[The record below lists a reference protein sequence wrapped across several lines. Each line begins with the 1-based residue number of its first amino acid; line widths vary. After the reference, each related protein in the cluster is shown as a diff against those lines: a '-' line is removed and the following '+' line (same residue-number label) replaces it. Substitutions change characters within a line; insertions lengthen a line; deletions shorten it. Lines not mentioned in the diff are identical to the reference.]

1 MAEVQPT
8 DPAPERQPA
17 RPFDTERLLR
27 AVNRIQAQQEFED
40 EASFR
45 TFLETFKGRALDEI
59 RAEAGTDPREEAQEL
74 AFQALE
80 ARSQAEARTLAA
92 QALEL
97 DPDCIDALD
106 ALAGAESVGPEEAAH
121 RMKEVAVKAEVALG
135 EDFITENKGQLWGR
149 VEARPYLRA
158 RMALASLLERSGKL
172 KEALPH
178 FQALLRFTDG
188 DPQGV
193 RYHLARCYASLGQTK
208 PLQHL
213 LATWESDPGPVW
225 AYMNVLLQLRLKQE
239 KTARKA
245 LERAR
250 SLNPHVEGFLT
261 GTTKLPKE
269 FPFAAEPGSPEEAAA
284 ALRFLAPAWTADRE
298 AMYWLFKVGKG
309 G

>member
-1 MAEVQPT
+1 MADVSPT
-8 DPAPERQPA
+8 DPERQPA

-45 TFLETFKGRALDEI
+45 AFLEGFKGRPLEAI
-59 RAEAGTDPREEAQEL
+59 RAEAGTDAKEEAQEL

-80 ARSQAEARTLAA
+80 ARSQAEAKALAS

-135 EDFITENKGQLWGR
+135 EDFISENKGQLWGR

-225 AYMNVLLQLRLKQE
+225 AYMHVLLQLRLKQE
-239 KTARKA
+239 KAARKA

-261 GTTKLPKE
+261 GKTKLPKE
-269 FPFAAEPGSPEEAAA
+269 FPFAAAPGSPEEAAA

-298 AMYWLFKVGKG
+298 AMYWLFKLGKE
-309 G
+309 

>member
-1 MAEVQPT
+1 MAEASLT
-8 DPAPERQPA
+8 DPERQRV

-45 TFLETFKGRALDEI
+45 AFLEGFKGRPLEEI
-59 RAEAGTDPREEAQEL
+59 RAEAGTDEKEEAQEL

-80 ARSQAEARTLAA
+80 SRSQTEARALAA
-92 QALEL
+92 QALER
-97 DPDCIDALD
+97 DPDCIDALN

-135 EDFITENKGQLWGR
+135 EDFITENKATRR
-149 VEARPYLRA
+149 VGSARASTSRP
-158 RMALASLLERSGKL
+158 RMGLASLLERSGKI

-178 FQALLRFTDG
+178 FEALLRFTEG

-213 LATWESDPGPVW
+213 LATWESDSSPVW

-239 KTARKA
+239 KPALKA

-250 SLNPHVEGFLT
+250 ARNPHVEGFLT
-261 GTTKLPKE
+261 GTTKLPRE
-269 FPFAAEPGSPEEAAA
+269 FPFAAAPGSPEEAAA

-298 AMYWLFKVGKG
+298 AMYWLFKAGKES
-309 G
+309 

>member
-1 MAEVQPT
+1 MAEVSPT
-8 DPAPERQPA
+8 DPERQPA

-45 TFLETFKGRALDEI
+45 AFLEGFKGRPLEEI
-59 RAEAGTDPREEAQEL
+59 RAEAGTDDKEEAQER

-97 DPDCIDALD
+97 DPDCIDALN
-106 ALAGAESVGPEEAAH
+106 AMAGAESVGPEEAAH

-135 EDFITENKGQLWGR
+135 EDFISENKGQLWGR

-208 PLQHL
+208 PLQML
-213 LATWESDPGPVW
+213 LNTWESDPGPVW
-225 AYMNVLLQLRLKQE
+225 AYMHVLLQLRLKQE
-239 KTARKA
+239 KAARKA

-261 GTTKLPKE
+261 GKTKLPKE
-269 FPFAAEPGSPEEAAA
+269 FPFAAAPGSPEEAAA

-298 AMYWLFKVGKG
+298 AMYWLFKVGKE
-309 G
+309 

>member
-1 MAEVQPT
+1 MAEDRPT
-8 DPAPERQPA
+8 PSAERTTA

-27 AVNRIQAQQEFED
+27 AVNRIQANQEFED
-40 EASFR
+40 EATFR
-45 TFLETFKGRALDEI
+45 AFLEGFKGRSLDEI
-59 RAEAGTDPREEAQEL
+59 RAEAGTDAAEDAQEL
-74 AFQALE
+74 AYQALE
-80 ARSQAEARTLAA
+80 AHTAGEARALAA
-92 QALEL
+92 KALEL
-97 DPDCIDALD
+97 DPACIDALN
-106 ALAGAESVGPEEAAH
+106 AMAGSESMGPEVAAE
-121 RMKEVAVKAEVALG
+121 RMKEVAVKAELALG

-158 RMALASLLERSGKL
+158 RMALASLLERSGQL

-178 FQALLRFTDG
+178 FEALLRFTPA

-239 KTARKA
+239 KTACKA
-245 LERAR
+245 LEKAR

-269 FPFAAEPGSPEEAAA
+269 LPFGAPPGSPEEAAA
-284 ALRFLAPAWTADRE
+284 AMRFLAPAWTSDRE
-298 AMYWLFKVGKG
+298 AMYWLFKAGK
-309 G
+309 

>member
-1 MAEVQPT
+1 MADVSPT
-8 DPAPERQPA
+8 DPERHPA

-45 TFLETFKGRALDEI
+45 AFLEGFKGRPLEAI
-59 RAEAGTDPREEAQEL
+59 RAEAGTDAKEEAQEL

-80 ARSQAEARTLAA
+80 ARSQAEAKALAS

-135 EDFITENKGQLWGR
+135 EDFISENKGQLWGR

-225 AYMNVLLQLRLKQE
+225 AYMHVLLQLRLKQE
-239 KTARKA
+239 KAARKA

-261 GTTKLPKE
+261 GKTKLPKE
-269 FPFAAEPGSPEEAAA
+269 FPFAAAPSSPEEAAA

-298 AMYWLFKVGKG
+298 AMYWLFKLGKE
-309 G
+309 